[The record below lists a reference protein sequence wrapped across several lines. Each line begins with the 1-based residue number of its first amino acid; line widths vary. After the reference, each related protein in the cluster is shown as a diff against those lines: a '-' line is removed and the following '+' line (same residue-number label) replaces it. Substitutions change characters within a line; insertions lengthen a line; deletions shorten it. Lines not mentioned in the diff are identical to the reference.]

1 MQDGAGPA
9 APGCF
14 LRLERAGSGAG
25 PCDMESGELGT
36 EGMETLTELGD
47 ELTLGDIDGE
57 RGAGRGR
64 GARCRAA
71 RGLRGGA
78 GEPPRRVL
86 AGLSHAR
93 DVTASSM
100 TSEGSGGRS
109 GN

>member
-1 MQDGAGPA
+1 
-9 APGCF
+9 
-14 LRLERAGSGAG
+14 
-25 PCDMESGELGT
+25 MESGELGT